1 MFEEFKPFSKIPRL
15 YSECRITEK
24 IDGTNA
30 CVEVVG
36 CGELGF
42 AVAACSRTRRL
53 VTIGPA
59 MEPEWH
65 QRDSRGRPVDNYG
78 FGAWV
83 VANAI
88 ELTKLGPGRHFGEW
102 WGQGIQ
108 RGYGLSEKR
117 FSAFWRPETAPECV
131 RKVPVLFEGPFEY
144 SHLVSVGHELNIN
157 GSLAASGFMRPE
169 GVVVT
174 FKAGPSFKV
183 ILNGDDAKRAG

>member
-1 MFEEFKPFSKIPRL
+1 MFGEFKPFSKIPRL
-15 YSECRITEK
+15 YSQCRITEK

-53 VTIGPA
+53 VTVGLA

-65 QRDSRGRPVDNYG
+65 QRDSRDRPVDNYG

-108 RGYGLSEKR
+108 RTYGLADKR
-117 FSAFWRPETAPECV
+117 FSAFWRPETAPACV
-131 RKVPVLFEGPFEY
+131 GQVPVLYEGEFHQQALLDTIGLL
-144 SHLVSVGHELNIN
+144 SSGSV
-157 GSLAASGFMRPE
+157 AAPGFQRFE

-174 FKAGPSFKV
+174 FAAGPSFKV
-183 ILNGDDAKRAG
+183 ISNGDEEKRAG